1 MTDFDKKPDSS
12 EIDRLFSSLL
22 EADGSDEGGNPQLEE
37 VNPSDEASDSPHLFL
52 VKPAEF
58 ETGLMETTGVWD
70 CRKVDQNNAT
80 DTATVRTLGRILLS
94 ASGVTEIDELK
105 ARVETVLKREFRCS
119 PEFIRPFQWGQIIR
133 AVEWIADESAQYQDV
148 VRLLTIL
155 SDMPAPLHLR
165 VTLKLRA
172 SFYLEHRLAD
182 FEKALELALGAH
194 ALSPLSTQ
202 TAGVVFEKIRC
213 AKNQI
218 TAEKTGGYWKR
229 IINLY
234 LDVLADRNL
243 AKDKQV
249 AVLLMLGWL
258 FCDGMDDLERGC
270 QCVARAKQL
279 DPDNQAVAAK
289 LAVMEAKCAESAR
302 VAGLGGVGCRP
313 PVACPPIPATTK
325 NKTYTA

>member
-1 MTDFDKKPDSS
+1 MSDFEKKPEPS
-12 EIDRLFSSLL
+12 EIDKIGSPLDAQDSVASAEHSSNSGNTSL
-22 EADGSDEGGNPQLEE
+22 EGAEN
-37 VNPSDEASDSPHLFL
+37 PHLFL
-52 VKPAEF
+52 IKPKDF
-58 ETGLMETTGVWD
+58 EPELMETTGVWD
-70 CRKVDQNNAT
+70 SRKVDGAGAS
-80 DTATVRTLGRILLS
+80 DTATVRSIGRILLS

-105 ARVETVLKREFRCS
+105 SRVETVLKREFQCS

-148 VRLLTIL
+148 IRLLTIL

-172 SFYLEHRLAD
+172 SFYLEHRLGD
-182 FEKALELALGAH
+182 FEKALDLALGAH

-213 AKNQI
+213 VGKQLSD
-218 TAEKTGGYWKR
+218 EKTGVYWKR

-234 LDVLADRNL
+234 LDVLSDRSL
-243 AKDKQV
+243 TKDKQV

-270 QCVARAKQL
+270 QCVARAKRL
-279 DPDNQAVAAK
+279 DPDNRTVAEK
-289 LAVMEAKCAESAR
+289 LAVMEAKCSESFR
-302 VAGLGGVGCRP
+302 SKRAGDTECRP
-313 PVACPPIPATTK
+313 PVGCPPIPGAIK
-325 NKTYTA
+325 NKTYSA